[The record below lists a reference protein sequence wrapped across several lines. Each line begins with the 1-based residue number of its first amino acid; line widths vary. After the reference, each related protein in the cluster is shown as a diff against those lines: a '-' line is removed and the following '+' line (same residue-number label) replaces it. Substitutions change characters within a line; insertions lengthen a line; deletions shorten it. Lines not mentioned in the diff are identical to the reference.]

1 MLMKYTG
8 KALCLILLMMLCC
21 YPAKSQIEL
30 DYSLDLGQSNVSQG
44 LYLSTA
50 LVAAYS
56 FDKYTLDAGAQF
68 QLIHPAH
75 RVFSAAEFVAN
86 RRFYIG
92 KQILSVEAFYL
103 YRNFSSLMFI
113 SDWGLAVGMRLKHWQ
128 FDLGQDFKS
137 YRVRE
142 KALSYE
148 TEGNV
153 LRENFNLIYHI
164 AYFVNSPE
172 KPWNISLSLTNRDQF
187 LINQETNPMLSLRAE
202 SFVSSSM
209 KLYLEN
215 WYKPAGSLNMSAH
228 YFGYFLRTG
237 LIWTP
242 AFGN

>member
-1 MLMKYTG
+1 
-8 KALCLILLMMLCC
+8 MMACC
-21 YPAKSQIEL
+21 YPANSQVEL
-30 DYSLDLGQSNVSQG
+30 DYLLDLGQTNVSQG
-44 LYLSTA
+44 LYISTA
-50 LVAAYS
+50 LVSAYS
-56 FDKYTLDAGAQF
+56 FDKYALKAGAQF
-68 QLIHPAH
+68 QLIHPSS
-75 RVFSAAEFVAN
+75 RVFSAAEFVAG
-86 RRFYIG
+86 RRFCVG
-92 KQILSVEAFYL
+92 KQTLEAEAFYL

-113 SDWGLAVGMRLKHWQ
+113 SNWGLAVSTRLRHWQ

-164 AYFVNSPE
+164 AYFINSPE
-172 KPWNISLSLTNRDQF
+172 KTWNISLSLTNKDHF

-202 SFVSSSM
+202 SFVSSTM

-215 WYKPAGSLNMSAH
+215 WYKPAGALNMSAH
-228 YFGYFLRTG
+228 YFSYFLRTG

-242 AFGN
+242 VFGN

>member
-1 MLMKYTG
+1 
-8 KALCLILLMMLCC
+8 MMACC
-21 YPAKSQIEL
+21 YPANSQVEL
-30 DYSLDLGQSNVSQG
+30 DYLLDLGQTNVSQG
-44 LYLSTA
+44 LYISTA
-50 LVAAYS
+50 LVSAYS
-56 FDKYTLDAGAQF
+56 FDKYALKAGAQF
-68 QLIHPAH
+68 QLIHPSS
-75 RVFSAAEFVAN
+75 RVFSAAEFVAG
-86 RRFYIG
+86 RRFCVG
-92 KQILSVEAFYL
+92 KQTLEAEAFYL

-113 SDWGLAVGMRLKHWQ
+113 SNWGLAVSTRLRHWQ

-164 AYFVNSPE
+164 AYFINSPE
-172 KPWNISLSLTNRDQF
+172 KTWNISLSLTNRDHF

-202 SFVSSSM
+202 SFVSSTM

-215 WYKPAGSLNMSAH
+215 WYKPAGALNMSAH
-228 YFGYFLRTG
+228 YFSYFLRTG

-242 AFGN
+242 VFGN